1 MSSCKLVLV
10 GSCAQE
16 FFAMCTEKG
25 NAHKDV
31 LNFVRKLKVAVL
43 IGELEGLPR
52 VQVIS
57 L

>member
-43 IGELEGLPR
+43 IGELEGLLR
-52 VQVIS
+52 AQAIS